1 MMSSTIAVAAPVVP
15 VAPEAA
21 PVVGAHL
28 GLRSK
33 ACDWVGVLF
42 YTQKEGSV
50 KALVYRAPIGITDN
64 GILHALPL
72 NSFGSRVAHY
82 GETVET
88 VGQAI
93 VREHFPRL
101 QEDTPISMS
110 FIAEATGTRYQSEG
124 KLLRAPRNVFYGVQI
139 APKIFD
145 ALRLDGLREEA
156 NKAEAKKEAWSSRL
170 CEMSLDELREEA
182 KKAEAKKEA
191 WSSRLCEMSLDEL
204 REEAKKA
211 EAKKEAWVPRVVDE
225 YMEWFEAMHG
235 IVLNSRLPLTSIV
248 KHKITLLR
256 NVRPAGVPAVGRVF
270 FNWAEDIFRK
280 PLDRT
285 FLDRI
290 RAEITANASYEVD
303 FFLAA
308 ADRLRDPA
316 FMSQTHKVDFVVA
329 AADRP
334 RDPEAPMTKTPLYRP
349 PVSASYPG
357 DFPPKYRTGGT
368 PPRTVPPRHSD
379 MDPVFDR
386 SGAY

>member
-191 WSSRLCEMSLDEL
+191 W
-204 REEAKKA
+204 
-211 EAKKEAWVPRVVDE
+211 VPRVVDE

-308 ADRLRDPA
+308 ADRLRNPA
-316 FMSQTHKVDFVVA
+316 FMAHTHKVYFVVA